1 MASSLPNLTLISLK
15 KLMKLNGNM
24 GMIVKYGKGV
34 GLNTKIV
41 TATLNTQTLS
51 MIN

>member
-1 MASSLPNLTLISLK
+1 
-15 KLMKLNGNM
+15 M

-34 GLNTKIV
+34 ELNMKIV